1 MHYDWQL
8 KASHLIFDCVPS
20 YTSYQDPRIA
30 LIVGSP
36 LLLYI
41 DIRLPR
47 VLPRGLTVGKAWERG
62 PRFIRE
68 GFLMLARDASA
79 DSVFQGS
86 GEHIPIED
94 PAEDFQ

>member
-8 KASHLIFDCVPS
+8 RASHLIFDCVPS
-20 YTSYQDPRIA
+20 YTSYQDPILA

-36 LLLYI
+36 LLSYI
-41 DIRLPR
+41 EIRLPV
-47 VLPRGLTVGKAWERG
+47 VLPRGLIVGKAWERG
-62 PRFIRE
+62 LRFIRE
-68 GFLMLARDASA
+68 GSLMLARDASA

-86 GEHIPIED
+86 DEHIPIED